1 MRDFSLDEAVYW
13 GLGGLKMDRMLG
25 LSLGSYERDPS
36 TICQRKDTIV
46 MVLVVFK
53 RNEIEDATKER
64 SRSHK
69 L

>member
-1 MRDFSLDEAVYW
+1 MGSGRSEDGPDVGTVS
-13 GLGGLKMDRMLG
+13 
-25 LSLGSYERDPS
+25 GSYERDPS
-36 TICQRKDTIV
+36 TICQRKDSIA